1 MVHCRTESHLRL
13 VRPRSFLLVLPW
25 PAPTLLSR
33 TRTRS
38 FILNFLTQ
46 YILFSFMIPMSLYVT
61 IELVKVGQ
69 AKFMEWDARMSWADP
84 DHAATGDPAETK
96 WMKVK
101 NSSICEE
108 LGNIDYIFSDKTG
121 TLTSETG
128 RDAVARGGV
137 DPRGADVVLWLLQLC
152 SRRHPRSCLF

>member
-1 MVHCRTESHLRL
+1 
-13 VRPRSFLLVLPW
+13 
-25 PAPTLLSR
+25 
-33 TRTRS
+33 
-38 FILNFLTQ
+38 
-46 YILFSFMIPMSLYVT
+46 MIPMSLYVT

-84 DHAATGDPAETK
+84 DAAAAALAAGVPPETK

-121 TLTSETG
+121 TLT
-128 RDAVARGGV
+128 
-137 DPRGADVVLWLLQLC
+137 
-152 SRRHPRSCLF
+152 